1 MPSRCTRG
9 VDLGEEDDG
18 KATHSIS
25 SSDTLAVI
33 ATPPALLEAAADE
46 VRELA
51 MVCLRAAS
59 NADLYTRNLHQQ
71 PTASPTISQILYTGV
86 EDKGRAFSAWTQFPL
101 GLLLI
106 LLQITSRSGSEACLY
121 SELVS

>member
-59 NADLYTRNLHQQ
+59 NADLYTTQPAPAAYRKPYNLADPIHRSGRQGTSFQ
-71 PTASPTISQILYTGV
+71 CLDTI
-86 EDKGRAFSAWTQFPL
+86 P
-101 GLLLI
+101 
-106 LLQITSRSGSEACLY
+106 SRS
-121 SELVS
+121 VP